1 MSQIVIHYLQFY
13 SVTDEIEK
21 IALDHSSSF
30 IDVKIPLQC
39 LVKNSQIVVHTSVK
53 VSFKLSI
60 CSLITFYIL
69 IKTKLLNKNSQQ
81 RERKKEDQE
90 IQKESAIC
98 VDYNIIQ
105 SKKTLESFF
114 ACCIASSF

>member
-1 MSQIVIHYLQFY
+1 MSQIVIPYLQFY

-60 CSLITFYIL
+60 CSLITFYSFSMNYQDFLTPRLAKKRCLKFNINL
-69 IKTKLLNKNSQQ
+69 EITLRLLLLRTKMNYDYQLLRIN
-81 RERKKEDQE
+81 
-90 IQKESAIC
+90 
-98 VDYNIIQ
+98 
-105 SKKTLESFF
+105 
-114 ACCIASSF
+114 